1 MELTSYHA
9 LLLLYIHRWIE
20 NIQEFRPEDPL
31 HDLKHLKGYPNH
43 QKSVFGKISDDH
55 GATYDFK
62 VYEGETDAAGRAHG
76 EGRWVWPVAKIEKV
90 TYYYANF
97 RIIFR
102 NGDTFIGNMM
112 EGKRHGQGLLKYGD
126 HSKLRL

>member
-1 MELTSYHA
+1 MPLPATIENRILPKVPEIKVIPRATRCWYT
-9 LLLLYIHRWIE
+9 IHRWIE
-20 NIQEFRPEDPL
+20 NIQEFRPDDPL

-76 EGRWVWPVAKIEKV
+76 EGRWV
-90 TYYYANF
+90 Y
-97 RIIFR
+97 
-102 NGDTFIGNMM
+102 D
-112 EGKRHGQGLLKYGD
+112 Q
-126 HSKLRL
+126 